1 MGSAILTLAA
11 LSAAVM
17 AGEEPEAAAL
27 EAEAARANGDGSAD
41 SAAAEAAGW
50 GAWVV
55 SDDSAFR
62 CSDGSGLPVSPEAVA
77 AAETIEPLSR
87 DQVRWLKPKLA
98 RLPADPKRQKS
109 YNAFT
114 LEPGEFEVGLITSA
128 GLLSNLQVGTNVL
141 MDSFGIYN
149 GHIKLTAIEEGPLSA
164 ALIGSRYQLLQD
176 RYTASFTG
184 IGGVASLQI
193 LRPWGVHI
201 GGDYYALKSS
211 GLVDLD
217 AISPYLS
224 GPVDDAVDQV
234 TAEGYGDLD
243 IFASVT
249 RVRAATDLRLN
260 RRDSIVLQFSAF
272 VRASLQTELPDLDF
286 IPDVANLQE
295 ALAYDGFVPISE
307 TYMTSLAWQFDW
319 KRAELRLGAGLS
331 SVPGTWLV
339 QSTEFS
345 YKLGG
350 ETRRGEARMRRT
362 WRHNKRDA
370 EEWTRGAV
378 ADEGMG
384 APDGFDRGPIDEPA
398 AGDAPAVGPA
408 ADGGADAAP

>member
-1 MGSAILTLAA
+1 MGSAILTLAV

-17 AGEEPEAAAL
+17 AGEEPEAAAI
-27 EAEAARANGDGSAD
+27 EAEPAPANGDGSAD
-41 SAAAEAAGW
+41 GAAAEAVGW
-50 GAWVV
+50 GAWIAPDDSSFRC
-55 SDDSAFR
+55 SDDSAA
-62 CSDGSGLPVSPEAVA
+62 PVSPEEVA
-77 AAETIEPLSR
+77 AAETTEPLSR

-98 RLPADPKRQKS
+98 RMPANPRRQKS

-141 MDSFGIYN
+141 MDGFGIYN
-149 GHIKLTAIEEGPLSA
+149 GHIKLTAIEEGPLHV

-193 LRPWGVHI
+193 LRPWGLHL

-224 GPVDDAVDQV
+224 GPVDDAVDRV

-243 IFASVT
+243 IFASVV
-249 RVRAATDLRLN
+249 RVRAATDVRIN

-295 ALAYDGFVPISE
+295 ALAYDGFVPIGE

-370 EEWTRGAV
+370 EAWSSGAV

-384 APDGFDRGPIDEPA
+384 APESFDQGPL
-398 AGDAPAVGPA
+398 DAPE
-408 ADGGADAAP
+408 ADGGVDAAP